1 MATLAGYLLSVW
13 VGLFGF
19 REVRTT
25 AGIVAG
31 VIEIAAFAVLGILA
45 AVPAESAAPAG
56 SAASG
61 GSASGG
67 SAEAGSAAGGSGL
80 LARLQAGV
88 PGAGLAIA
96 AVSVVALVLL
106 GVALAGAGAPAAP
119 ASAGGSLGTAKVHG
133 VAVVTDAKG
142 FTLYWFAPDTRGTA
156 STPAK
161 SVCNGSC
168 AAYWPPVKAPVTA
181 GTGVTGQIGAI
192 KRSDGSSQATY
203 DGRPLYTYIGDS
215 GPDQANGNNIN
226 QSGGLWFE
234 VKVSG

>member
-45 AVPAESAAPAG
+45 AVQAESAG
-56 SAASG
+56 
-61 GSASGG
+61 
-67 SAEAGSAAGGSGL
+67 AGGRPRRAGL
-80 LARLQAGV
+80 CV
-88 PGAGLAIA
+88 GAGLRRPGLRRA
-96 AVSVVALVLL
+96 AAGCWPGCRLAFRVPGWPSPPFRSWRWCCWALPWP
-106 GVALAGAGAPAAP
+106 GPGRTAAP
-119 ASAGGSLGTAKVHG
+119 ASACGSLGTAKVHG

-168 AAYWPPVKAPVTA
+168 AAWPPVKAPVTA

-203 DGRPLYTYIGDS
+203 DGRPL
-215 GPDQANGNNIN
+215 
-226 QSGGLWFE
+226 
-234 VKVSG
+234 